1 MQDRCREHFVPY
13 TTTKTALMSFPRYAA
28 LLLLPVIFLGMHCAP
43 DNNKKGEGSG
53 TTAEAVLKQAPI
65 PAGNIPVIDSAALD
79 NEADILYAMQ
89 MIVDARLA
97 DDKKKN
103 EDPAFEG
110 HYLELSRIYTMV
122 LNAATHYSKSL
133 GDPASSLEFD
143 KKVSTIQDKMDRN

>member
-1 MQDRCREHFVPY
+1 
-13 TTTKTALMSFPRYAA
+13 MSFPRYAA
-28 LLLLPVIFLGMHCAP
+28 ILLLPVIFLSVHCAP
-43 DNNKKGEGSG
+43 DKNKKGEGSSVA
-53 TTAEAVLKQAPI
+53 AESVIRQAPI
-65 PAGNIPVIDSAALD
+65 PPGIIPVIDSAALN

-103 EDPAFEG
+103 EDPAYEG